1 MRWRNRVKQNFVAGV
16 ILVGPLVLT
25 LFILRLLVNWSLQL
39 INPVVAGTR
48 LGEFIQ
54 DTALAQMTAAVL
66 IVLAVTVIG
75 AVAKWSVGQHLF
87 GNVGR
92 IIHVVPLVNTI
103 YGSIKQVAT
112 SLVDR
117 ESEYESVVLVE
128 KPRLG
133 LYAIGLLTNEGIRE
147 FDEAAD
153 ESMMAVYM
161 PNSPN
166 PTNGQ
171 LVMVPDDQVYETDMS
186 VRRGMRLIVTTG
198 IGSREEEL
206 EEYVDD
212 VAPVTESGD

>member
-1 MRWRNRVKQNFVAGV
+1 MRLRDRVKQNFVAGL

-48 LGEFIQ
+48 LGEFIKE
-54 DTALAQMTAAVL
+54 AVLAQVAAAVL
-66 IVLAVTVIG
+66 IVVVVALIG

-87 GNVGR
+87 GNAGR
-92 IIHVVPLVNTI
+92 IINVVPLVNTI

-128 KPRLG
+128 KPRMG
-133 LYAIGLLTNEGIRE
+133 LYSIGLLTNEGIKE
-147 FDEAAD
+147 FDDATG
-153 ESMMAVYM
+153 ESMMAVYV

-166 PTNGQ
+166 PTNGH
-171 LVMVPDDQVYETDMS
+171 LVMVPDDQIYETEMS
-186 VRRGMRLIVTTG
+186 VRQGMRLIVTTG
-198 IGSREEEL
+198 IGNREEEI
-206 EEYVDD
+206 EEYIDED
-212 VAPVTESGD
+212 VPSVTGD